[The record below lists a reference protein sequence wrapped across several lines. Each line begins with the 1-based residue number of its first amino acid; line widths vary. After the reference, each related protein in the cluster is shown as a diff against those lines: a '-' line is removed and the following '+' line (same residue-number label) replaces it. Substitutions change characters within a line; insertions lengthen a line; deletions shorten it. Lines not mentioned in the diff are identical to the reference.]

1 MELTTALSELA
12 TARQYVADGAKSVLT
27 QRRLVERLE
36 RQGRDSLEAG
46 LLLDCLEEM
55 QEQYL
60 SHRDRLEKQVLKILV
75 PAEDE

>member
-1 MELTTALSELA
+1 
-12 TARQYVADGAKSVLT
+12 VLT

-60 SHRDRLEKQVLKILV
+60 SHRDRLEKEVLKILV